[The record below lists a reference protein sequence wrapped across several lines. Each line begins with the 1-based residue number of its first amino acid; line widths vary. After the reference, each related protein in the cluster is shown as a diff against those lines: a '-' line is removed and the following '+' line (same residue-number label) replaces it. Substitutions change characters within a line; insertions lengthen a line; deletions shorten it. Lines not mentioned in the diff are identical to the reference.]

1 MKRIKTERL
10 QVITNYQERDIIYWQ
25 DLTEEE
31 REEYDWRETEEQQQ
45 EFEGFR
51 YRGYAYDLADFT
63 RVSPGSIEAQA
74 GWQGV
79 KGDSFFSGIL
89 VAYNDDLD
97 GIIAGLELC

>member
-10 QVITNYQERDIIYWQ
+10 QVISNYQERDIIGWQ
-25 DLTEEE
+25 ALTEEE
-31 REEYDWRETEEQQQ
+31 RAEYDWRETEEQQQ

-79 KGDSFFSGIL
+79 KGDSFFSGVL
-89 VAYNDDLD
+89 VAYNEYGD